1 MHALVAQVIEGDLG
15 RWILSLGLE
24 GEELEDLVVRFI
36 KPGIAVKTLR
46 SLFALDPEDIDEV
59 LEGLPL
65 ATRRVVK
72 KAYLAEQ

>member
-1 MHALVAQVIEGDLG
+1 MHAQVAQVIEGDLG
-15 RWILSLGLE
+15 RWLLSIGFE
-24 GEELEDLVVRFI
+24 GEELEDLVVRFL
-36 KPGIAVKTLR
+36 KPGIAVKHLR
-46 SLFALDPEDIDEV
+46 ALFALDSEDIDEV